1 MRKRLRRPAAAFALV
16 APLAFAANA
25 AELPDAIAAKGE
37 TTVLQAHAE
46 GAQIYECKADSGGK
60 LAWAFR
66 EPIAALFKD
75 GKTIGRHYGGP
86 TWESDGSAIV
96 GKAAGQAPGASATD
110 IAWLKLEV
118 TDQRGDGP
126 LKDVTTVQR
135 INTKGGAAK
144 GACEK
149 AGDLHSEPYSAD
161 YVFLRKGS

>member
-1 MRKRLRRPAAAFALV
+1 MTRLLQVASRALALV
-16 APLAFAANA
+16 VPFAFAANA

-37 TTVLQAHAE
+37 TVLQAHAE
-46 GAQIYECKADSGGK
+46 GAQISECKADSGGK

-75 GKTIGRHYGGP
+75 GKTIGRHYAGP
-86 TWESDGSAIV
+86 TWESGGSAIV
-96 GKAAGQAPGASATD
+96 AKAAGQAPGASAND
-110 IAWLKLEV
+110 IAWLKLDV
-118 TDQRGDGP
+118 TDHRGDGP
-126 LKDVTTVQR
+126 LKDVATVQR

-149 AGDLHSEPYSAD
+149 AGDLHAEPYSAE